1 VDGAAAGSAPRVPV
15 GNVLDWQDLD
25 ELGERERGDN
35 RPRVILR
42 ARRTLPVVLLALLVL
57 LAAGCGGATNAGSGG
72 SGARLVSPNALAFIS
87 VDSDLGSS
95 QWKQIDTLS
104 KKFPGRDLL
113 LQKFDHELAKN
124 GVDFKNDV
132 KPALGPEFDFAFVP
146 GATAKDVAVVGLTKP
161 DDAGK
166 FKDLVKKLDASKT
179 SGKPSV
185 YREVD
190 GWYVIGETQAQIDR
204 ALKSGDK
211 SLSDEPAYNDAL
223 GTLPSDALAKAYVNG
238 AQLAKL
244 VHEYAQ
250 RSKGLAATTAG
261 LDHLDFVSAAL
272 SAESDGLRMHGAL
285 QGSGAG
291 DLAGSGDYASKL
303 IDEVPS
309 DALAF
314 LTFRTAQGI
323 GSALQSAEAP
333 LEYALGV
340 SVDELLQLF
349 ANETALYVRPGALI
363 PEITLLLQ
371 PKNTDTALAT
381 LDKLA
386 TRIARATGGTLK
398 RRTQRTIDF
407 GQFAVHY
414 GAKGDKVVV
423 TSAPGGVAQ
432 VGNSSEKLT
441 DSADFKEAKSAAG
454 LPDSNGGYVY
464 LDLKDAIPLIEG
476 FAGIAGSNLPSTV
489 TENLRPLRSFLAW
502 SAGSGDTRTFD
513 VFLEIK

>member
-1 VDGAAAGSAPRVPV
+1 MTTLKTISLGLFAA
-15 GNVLDWQDLD
+15 
-25 ELGERERGDN
+25 
-35 RPRVILR
+35 
-42 ARRTLPVVLLALLVL
+42 LAL
-57 LAAGCGGATNAGSGG
+57 LAAGCGGATSVGSGG
-72 SGARLVSPNALAFIS
+72 SGATLINPNAIAFIS

-95 QWKQIDTLS
+95 QWKQVDTLA

-113 LQKFDHELAKN
+113 LQKLGQEFTKN

-132 KPALGPEFDFAFVP
+132 EPALGPEVDFAFVP
-146 GATAKDVAVVGLTKP
+146 GPTAKDVAVVGLTKP

-166 FKDLVKKLDASKT
+166 FKDLVKKLNATDT
-179 SGKPSV
+179 SGQPTV

-190 GWYVIGETQAQIDR
+190 GWYVISDTQAQIDQ

-211 SLSDEPAYNDAL
+211 SLSDESAYNDAL

-244 VHEYAQ
+244 IREHGQ
-250 RSKGLAATTAG
+250 GSGLTAAAPG
-261 LDHLDFVSAAL
+261 LDKLDFVSAAV
-272 SAESDGLRMHGAL
+272 SAENDGLRVHGAV

-291 DLAGSGDYASKL
+291 AFVGSGDYASKL
-303 IDEVPS
+303 IDEVPG

-314 LTFRTAQGI
+314 LTFRSAQGI
-323 GSALQSAEAP
+323 GSALGTAQAP
-333 LEYALGV
+333 LEYALGI
-340 SVDELLQLF
+340 SVDELVQLF
-349 ANETALYVRPGALI
+349 ANETALYVRPGAVI

-386 TRIARATGGTLK
+386 ARIARATGGTLK
-398 RRTQRTIDF
+398 RGTQRTIDF
-407 GQFAVHY
+407 GQIAVHY
-414 GAKGDKVVV
+414 GAKDGKVVV
-423 TSAPGGVAQ
+423 TSAPGGVDQ
-432 VGNSSEKLT
+432 VGSSSEKLA

-464 LDLKDAIPLIEG
+464 LDLKNAIPLIEG
-476 FAGIAGSNLPSTV
+476 FAGISGQNLPPSV

-502 SAGSGDTRTFD
+502 SAGSGNTRTFD
-513 VFLEIK
+513 LFLEIK